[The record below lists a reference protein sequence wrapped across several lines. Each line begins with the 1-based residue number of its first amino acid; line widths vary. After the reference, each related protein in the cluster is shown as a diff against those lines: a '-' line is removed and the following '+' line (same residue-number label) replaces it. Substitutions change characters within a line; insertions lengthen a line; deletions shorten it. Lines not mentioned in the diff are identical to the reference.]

1 MSSRPEPSTKPLF
14 IAFACVAAFFFL
26 MMFVVAPIATKP
38 AEDRKA
44 LCESRK
50 GMIMKTYN
58 DKYVC
63 VKGLTRIDLEKP

>member
-1 MSSRPEPSTKPLF
+1 MSSRQEPSLKPLY
-14 IAFACVAAFFFL
+14 IAFACVGALFL
-26 MMFVVAPIATKP
+26 FLMFVVAPIATKP

-44 LCESRK
+44 LCESRN

-63 VKGLTRIDLEKP
+63 VKGLTRIDLEKL